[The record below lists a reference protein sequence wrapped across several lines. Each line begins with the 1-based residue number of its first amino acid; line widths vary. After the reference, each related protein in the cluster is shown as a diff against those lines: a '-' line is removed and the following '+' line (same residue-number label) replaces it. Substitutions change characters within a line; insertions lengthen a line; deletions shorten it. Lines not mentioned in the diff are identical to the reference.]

1 MVPGSHRL
9 LRQPTAAE
17 NFQPSDGADLAALAR
32 TPGGLDGVDWAD
44 PPGAVTMDIAPGD
57 AVVWH
62 GNTWHGSYRREL
74 PGVRMNLA
82 VYFNRQHVRTQ
93 EEHRGPE
100 REVLLAR
107 HPGNDRLAVPL
118 GAKQPYGWREEGPD
132 YALMARNPRG
142 LYD

>member
-1 MVPGSHRL
+1 VA
-9 LRQPTAAE
+9 T
-17 NFQPSDGADLAALAR
+17 FQRSPAR
-32 TPGGLDGVDWAD
+32 PGGLDSIDWVD
-44 PPGAVTMDIAPGD
+44 PPGAVSMDIAPGD
-57 AVVWH
+57 AVI
-62 GNTWHGSYRREL
+62 WHGSFRREL

-107 HPGNDRLAVPL
+107 HPGNDRLAVLL